1 MDVGGV
7 LGVGWDGGVSL
18 EFLLVLGRDPAMPL
32 RRLCQWCLF
41 PLRLFWSCVW
51 SIRWDSCSPT
61 SRICTSPACSG
72 ACRTAIPSSL
82 RNGIELARIA

>member
-18 EFLLVLGRDPAMPL
+18 ELLFFLGRDPAMPL
-32 RRLCQWCLF
+32 RRL
-41 PLRLFWSCVW
+41 FWSCVW
-51 SIRWDSCSPT
+51 SVRWDSCSPA
-61 SRICTSPACSG
+61 SRICTSPACFG

-82 RNGIELARIA
+82 RNGIEFARIA